1 LIYLSSFD
9 KVKETLLQSTE
20 QRLRRSARLAAK
32 AGKALPLDSPSS
44 IERTRLDRLYADLSF
59 KVEGI
64 RMRLDR
70 THYPNS
76 WEWNTAFEMY
86 DTVREWRE
94 VDRLRKNL
102 MQQK

>member
-1 LIYLSSFD
+1 MSD
-9 KVKETLLQSTE
+9 TWV
-20 QRLRRSARLAAK
+20 RRSARLAAK
-32 AGKALPLDSPSS
+32 AGKAPPPDSPAS
-44 IERTRLDRLYADLSF
+44 IERMRLDFLYNNLDF
-59 KVEGI
+59 KVAGI

-76 WEWNTAFEMY
+76 WEWNSAFEMN

-94 VDRLRKNL
+94 VHRLRMNL